1 MNLVITNETQEQ
13 RQKRGSNSKERPS
26 RKGGTQAATNPGS
39 KNPPQKLPIR
49 PNAKSKTKESSNQS
63 NGFIPNKSNNAR
75 YDSGKS
81 SRSKVSRVA
90 RLAEHEYKI
99 WPLSRRM
106 ERGPRIPVFLAV
118 PGLTPEFRRRST
130 KRTSK
135 WRTTLL
141 PRTRS
146 NGRLK
151 GEK

>member
-90 RLAEHEYKI
+90 RLVEHEYKI
-99 WPLSRRM
+99 WSLSKDGARSKDSGISGSSGTHSGIQTPIDEEDVEM
-106 ERGPRIPVFLAV
+106 EDNSSPPDEVERAAQR
-118 PGLTPEFRRRST
+118 
-130 KRTSK
+130 
-135 WRTTLL
+135 
-141 PRTRS
+141 
-146 NGRLK
+146 
-151 GEK
+151 